1 MTSEAIQILV
11 WISHFVKS
19 HNVVLSMSIDAKYIK
34 FMHMLECVRNS
45 LEQVLPP
52 FDYKY
57 VLLVLWSSIQSVC
70 HISGQCRQYS

>member
-1 MTSEAIQILV
+1 MTSEAIQIIA
-11 WISHFVKS
+11 WISDFVKS
-19 HNVVLSMSIDAKYIK
+19 HNVVLSTSIDVKYIK

-57 VLLVLWSSIQSVC
+57 VLVLWSSIQGVC